1 MRKLISLLIMASMLL
16 GSLCFTSSAGY
27 TPYNPGDVNDSG
39 AINSFDLIELKKH
52 IAGVESK
59 INSLSAELTGDKK
72 VNAKDLLFLKKH
84 IVGIESIEEQFGI
97 GDGTVGLI
105 TVGDKNISEYT
116 IVVTNPDNANM
127 VFAAEELK
135 KYVEMASG
143 VTLAIENNES
153 DAEYKITLLEDE
165 TDTLGNDGFSITV
178 VDGQLRIM
186 GGALRGTMYGVYELI
201 EEYIGYRFYGYYD
214 SEIFEATAVAITEGL
229 TDVQIPDSLYR
240 NNSITPFHN
249 EYTYNS
255 VVKRKLSGSTTAH
268 SLNEAKYGY
277 GISRLHSNA
286 HSFDFFAGDDCFVV
300 GDNSGNKVFK
310 HCLTDYKIY
319 TDADDGEE
327 DGVISKKST
336 YQAVLENMCMRI
348 DARIAAGG
356 VIGKDITEISC
367 AYAAFNEFCQCKAPR
382 GQSGRCYDITKTE
395 GTYAGT
401 LVDFVNK
408 IEEEITARYPGIR
421 VITNAYG
428 ETKVPPKTRSFNENV
443 VLLYCWNGCVN
454 HSIEGH
460 ECSENGVATMGT
472 AGSPYS
478 AILGSNV
485 KEKEYYLGWMEH
497 CSQSYIWYYPTNI
510 YYSLSPLSNTFKIY
524 DDMRWFMENKAVGFY
539 VVGTANDAFDG
550 LNAYLIS
557 EMMWDKDITEE
568 EYKDLIKEYLAF
580 YYGPGWE
587 NIYTYLEM
595 LEEAGN
601 DMGCYMTEFSHPMEM
616 YSAEYF
622 AEHYYE
628 MIDLFDNAHAESEN
642 SWQKANI
649 EKAKAHLGFLGLE
662 ALYDSKYVNGTESER
677 ADYAAEYEGWYNFVN
692 EYDIRVTY
700 QELGIEEP
708 FDVEK
713 SPCQLIYGFRD

>member
-1 MRKLISLLIMASMLL
+1 MRKIISVLILISVLLS
-16 GSLCFTSSAGY
+16 GLCFGSQAGY
-27 TPYNPGDVNDSG
+27 TTYEPGDVDGN
-39 AINSFDLIELKKH
+39 E
-52 IAGVESK
+52 K
-59 INSLSAELTGDKK
+59 I
-72 VNAKDLLFLKKH
+72 NAKDLLELKKYVVNIDTDLDVLSGDLTDDAKINALDLIVLKKH
-84 IVGIESIEEQFGI
+84 LAGIAPLSESMGM
-97 GDGTVGLI
+97 GDGNVGLI
-105 TVGDKNISEYT
+105 TIGQKNIDGYT

-127 VFAAEELK
+127 VFAAEELQ
-135 KYVEMASG
+135 KYVKMASDAELEI
-143 VTLAIENNES
+143 VNVSS
-153 DAEYKITLLEDE
+153 DAEYQITLLEDE
-165 TDTLGNDGFSITV
+165 TDTLGDDGFSITV
-178 VDGQLRIM
+178 VDNQLRIM

-214 SEIFEATAVAITEGL
+214 SEIFEATAVNIPEGL

-268 SLNEAKYGY
+268 SLNDAKYGY

-300 GDNSGNKVFK
+300 GEEYGNKVFK
-310 HCLTDYKIY
+310 HCLTDFKIY
-319 TDADDGEE
+319 EDEDDDVI

-336 YQAVLENMCMRI
+336 YQAVLENMIMRI

-367 AYAAFNEFCQCKAPR
+367 SYAAFNQFCTCKAPR
-382 GQSGRCYDITKTE
+382 GQTGRCNDITKEE

-401 LVDFVNK
+401 LVAFVNK

-428 ETKVPPKTRSFNENV
+428 ETKVPPKIRSLNEDV

-454 HSIEGH
+454 HSIEGD
-460 ECSENGVATMGT
+460 ECSEDGVILQGV

-478 AILGSNV
+478 AVLGSNV
-485 KEKEYYLGWMEH
+485 KEKEYYLGWMDH

-557 EMMWDKDITEE
+557 EMMWDKDISRE
-568 EYKDLIKEYLAF
+568 EYTEMICDYLKY

-587 NIYTYLEM
+587 NIYTYLQM

-616 YSAEYF
+616 YSKEYF
-622 AEHYYE
+622 ALHYEEIYA
-628 MIDLFDNAHAESEN
+628 LFDAAYAMAETEDQQLNIKKTSAHV
-642 SWQKANI
+642 
-649 EKAKAHLGFLGLE
+649 GFLVLE
-662 ALYDSKYVNGTESER
+662 SLYDAAYTYGTS
-677 ADYAAEYEGWYNFVN
+677 AQKLDYEQQYKDWYDFMN

-700 QELGIEEP
+700 QRIGISDA
-708 FDVEK
+708 FDITK
-713 SPCQLIYGFRD
+713 SPCELVYGFRD

>member
-1 MRKLISLLIMASMLL
+1 MRKIISVLILISVLLS
-16 GSLCFTSSAGY
+16 GLCFSAGAGY
-27 TPYNPGDVNDSG
+27 APYEPGDIDGSG
-39 AINSFDLIELKKH
+39 EINSIDVLELKKYLVGMD
-52 IAGVESK
+52 APVDM
-59 INSLSAELTGDKK
+59 LAAELAEDGAI
-72 VNAKDLLFLKKH
+72 NAKDLLVLRKYMADKLS
-84 IVGIESIEEQFGI
+84 IKELLGISDE
-97 GDGTVGLI
+97 TVGRI
-105 TVGDKNISEYT
+105 SIAGKNISNYT
-116 IVVTNPDNANM
+116 IVVKNPDNANM
-127 VFAAEELK
+127 VFAAEELQ
-135 KYVEMASG
+135 KYVKMASG
-143 VTLAIENNES
+143 AELDIVNETS

-165 TDTLGNDGFSITV
+165 SGTLGDDGFSITV
-178 VDGQLRIM
+178 ADGQLRIM
-186 GGALRGTMYGVYELI
+186 GGALRGTMYGVYEFI

-214 SEIFEATAVAITEGL
+214 SELFEATAVSVPEGL

-300 GDNSGNKVFK
+300 GENSGNKVFK
-310 HCLTDYKIY
+310 HCLTDFKIY

-336 YQAVLENMCMRI
+336 YQAVLENMCARI

-356 VIGKDITEISC
+356 EIGKDITEISC
-367 AYAAFNEFCQCKAPR
+367 AYAAFNEFCTCKAPR
-382 GQSGRCYDITKTE
+382 GQKGRCNDITISE

-401 LVDFVNK
+401 LVDFVNR

-428 ETKVPPKTRSFNENV
+428 ETKVPPKTRSFNEGV

-454 HSIEGH
+454 HSIAGD
-460 ECSENGVATMGT
+460 ECSETGVATVG
-472 AGSPYS
+472 AANSPYC
-478 AILGSNV
+478 AVLGSNV
-485 KEKEYYLGWMEH
+485 KEKQYYLGWMEH

-557 EMMWDKDITEE
+557 EMMWDKDITRD
-568 EYKDLIKEYLAF
+568 EYNEMIGDYLEH

-587 NIYTYLEM
+587 YIYTYLQM

-622 AEHYYE
+622 AEHYDE
-628 MIDLFDNAHAESEN
+628 MMDLFNSAYDEAEDE
-642 SWQKANI
+642 WQKDNVY
-649 EKAKAHLGFLGLE
+649 KAIAHVGFLGLE
-662 ALYDSKYVNGTESER
+662 SLYDSRYVNGTEAER
-677 ADYAAEYEGWYNFVN
+677 TQYELEYRGWYDFVN
-692 EYDIRVTY
+692 DFDIRVTY
-700 QELGIEEP
+700 QRVGIDDA
-708 FDVEK
+708 FDVNK
-713 SPCQLIYGFRD
+713 SPCELVYGFRD

>member
-16 GSLCFTSSAGY
+16 GSLCFTSVAGY

-39 AINSFDLIELKKH
+39 SINSIDAIEMKKH
-52 IAGVESK
+52 IVGMESDV
-59 INSLSAELTGDKK
+59 NMLSAELTGDKY
-72 VNAKDLLFLKKH
+72 VNAKDLLILKKH
-84 IVGIESIEEQFGI
+84 MVGMESIEERLGM

-127 VFAAEELK
+127 VFAAEELQ
-135 KYVEMASG
+135 KYVEMAAG

-153 DAEYKITLLEDE
+153 DAEYEITLLEDE
-165 TDTLGNDGFSITV
+165 TDTLGDDGFSITV
-178 VDGQLRIM
+178 KDNQLRIM
-186 GGALRGTMYGVYELI
+186 GGAMRGTMYGVYELI

-214 SEIFEATAVAITEGL
+214 SEVWEAKAVNIPEGL
-229 TDVQIPDSLYR
+229 TDVQIPETIYR
-240 NNSITPFHN
+240 NNSVTPFDN
-249 EYTYNS
+249 EYTYHS
-255 VVKRKLSGSTTAH
+255 IVKRKLNGCTTAH
-268 SLNEAKYGY
+268 SVNEAKYGY
-277 GISRLHSNA
+277 GVTRTLCGA
-286 HSFDFFAGDDCFVV
+286 HSFDYFAGDDSFVV
-300 GDNSGNKVFK
+300 GEEAGYKVYK
-310 HCLTDYKIY
+310 HCLTDYTIY
-319 TDADDGEE
+319 EDADDGLE
-327 DGVISKKST
+327 DGIISKKST
-336 YQAVLENMCMRI
+336 YQAVMENMCALL
-348 DARIAAGG
+348 DARIASGQE
-356 VIGKDITEISC
+356 IGKEITEISC
-367 AYAAFNEFCQCKAPR
+367 SYAPFNQFCTCKAPR
-382 GQSGRCYDITKTE
+382 GQTGRCNDICKEE
-395 GTYAGT
+395 GTYAGV
-401 LVDFVNK
+401 LVDFVNR

-421 VITNAYG
+421 VITNAYSQVR
-428 ETKVPPKTRSFNENV
+428 VPPKIRTLNDDV
-443 VLLYCWNGCVN
+443 ILLYCWNGCVN
-454 HSIEGH
+454 HTIESCA
-460 ECSENGVATMGT
+460 CSEEGLAIDGMPGT
-472 AGSPYS
+472 PQA
-478 AILGSNV
+478 AVKGSNV
-485 KEKEYYLGWMEH
+485 KEQEYYLGWMEH

-510 YYSLSPLSNTFKIY
+510 YYSLSPLSNTFNIY
-524 DDMRWFMENKAVGFY
+524 HDMKWFMEHKAIGFY
-539 VVGTANDAFDG
+539 VVGTANDASDG

-568 EYKDLIKEYLAF
+568 EYNDMIREYLAF

-587 NIYTYLEM
+587 NIYTYLKM

-708 FDVEK
+708 FDAEK

>member
-1 MRKLISLLIMASMLL
+1 MRKLISVLILASMLL
-16 GSLCFTSSAGY
+16 GSLCFTSAAGY
-27 TPYNPGDVNDSG
+27 TPYTPGDVDGSG
-39 AINSFDLIELKKH
+39 AINAIDHIEMKKS
-52 IAGVESK
+52 IVGLDSNV
-59 INSLSAELTGDKK
+59 NMLSAELTGDERL
-72 VNAKDLLFLKKH
+72 NAKDLLVLKRH
-84 IVGIESIEEQFGI
+84 IVGVRSIEEELGM
-97 GDGTVGLI
+97 GDGAVGLI
-105 TVGDKNISEYT
+105 TIGDKSIEQYA
-116 IVVTNPDNANM
+116 IVVTNPENANM
-127 VFAAEELK
+127 VFAAEELQ
-135 KYVEMASG
+135 KYVERATG
-143 VTLAIENNES
+143 VALPVANGES

-165 TDTLGNDGFSITV
+165 TGTLGNDGFSITV
-178 VDGQLRIM
+178 ADAQLRIM

-214 SEIFEATAVAITEGL
+214 SEVWEAKAVNIAEGL

-249 EYTYNS
+249 EYTYYS

-268 SLNEAKYGY
+268 SLNDAKYGY

-300 GDNSGNKVFK
+300 GEQYGSKVFK
-310 HCLTDYKIY
+310 HCLTDFNIY

-356 VIGKDITEISC
+356 EIGKDITEISC
-367 AYAAFNEFCQCKAPR
+367 SYAAYNEFCACKAPR
-382 GQSGRCYDITKTE
+382 GQKGRCNDITKEE

-401 LVDFVNK
+401 LVDFVNR
-408 IEEEITARYPGIR
+408 IEEEITARYPGIT

-428 ETKVPPKTRSFNENV
+428 QTKVPPKTRSFNENV

-454 HSIEGH
+454 HSIAGD
-460 ECSENGVATMGT
+460 ECCDEGVATVGA
-472 AGSPYS
+472 AGSVYS
-478 AILGSNV
+478 AVLGSN
-485 KEKEYYLGWMEH
+485 KAEKEYYLGWMEH

-510 YYSLSPLSNTFKIY
+510 YYSLAPLSNTFKIY
-524 DDMRWFMENKAVGFY
+524 DDMRWFMENGAVGFY

-557 EMMWDKDITEE
+557 EMMWDKDISRE
-568 EYKDLIKEYLAF
+568 EYNEMICEYLRY

-587 NIYTYLEM
+587 YIYTYLQM

-708 FDVEK
+708 FDAEK
-713 SPCQLIYGFRD
+713 SPCKLIYGFRD